1 MIVLES
7 VERKFFKS
15 NSNFEIN
22 RRLHIIKLSMT
33 YPKFQILSFLLSFS
47 LSCFSAEI
55 DFVRDVKPI
64 LEHNCVSCHRE
75 GNVKGSVRLDTKEE
89 AFKGDDVIIAGN
101 PDDSSLYWTTTLPE
115 DDELFMPP
123 ITNEEKDYP
132 LTNSEKK
139 IIHEWIKTGANWP
152 NGVELEPQK
161 RLPKQIDFVEHVQP
175 VLELNCVACHYD
187 GKVKGDLRLD
197 SFEHAFASEHVIV
210 PGEPLESD
218 LWVLCTLPPDD
229 EMFMPPEGNDPLSST
244 DLFLLRRWIEEGA
257 EWPESVTLSPKKK
270 SFTTLGMLAKD
281 LYQELGLKPG
291 KSQDE
296 FSAYRQEIETSKLNF
311 EMLPIVG
318 GKFQMGS
325 PASDEKRGSNE
336 LLAHEVK
343 ISDFWMGKYEVTWDE
358 YELWMINLDK
368 DNREYDKKPTD
379 KADSLSDAV
388 TKPTAP
394 YVDMSFGMGKSG
406 HPAICMTQL
415 SAKMYCMW
423 LSARTGQFY
432 RLPTEA
438 EWEYACKAGTSTA
451 YSFGDDPEQL
461 SNHSW
466 HLGNSRFQY
475 QRVGSKS
482 PNPFGLYDMHGN
494 VWEWVLDQFTPPPSS
509 SPSELRT
516 NPLVSPNTLYPR
528 VVKGGSWD
536 DGAASHRSAARMG
549 SEEAWKQQ
557 DPQIP
562 KSVWYHTDA
571 LFVGF
576 RVVRPREIPKLEDI
590 EKFWPSEEDIKAI
603 PGR

>member
-1 MIVLES
+1 MI
-7 VERKFFKS
+7 FP
-15 NSNFEIN
+15 
-22 RRLHIIKLSMT
+22 KL
-33 YPKFQILSFLLSFS
+33 FFS
-47 LSCFSAEI
+47 LSFFLITSFVLQAEVE
-55 DFVRDVKPI
+55 FVRDVKPI
-64 LEHNCVSCHRE
+64 LEHNCVSCHRAD
-75 GNVKGSVRLDTKEE
+75 NDKGGIRLDTKAE
-89 AFKGDDVIIAGN
+89 AFKSEDLIIPGN
-101 PDDSSLYWTTTLPE
+101 PDDSSLYWTTTLPQ

-123 ITNEEKDYP
+123 IKNEDKDYP
-132 LTNSEKK
+132 LTDAEKK
-139 IIHEWIKTGANWP
+139 ILFTWIKEGAKWP
-152 NGVELEPQK
+152 DEEKLEVRN
-161 RLPKQIDFVEHVQP
+161 RLPKEISFAEHVQP

-197 SFEHAFASEHVIV
+197 SFEHAFAADHVIV
-210 PGEPLESD
+210 PGEPLDSD
-218 LWVLCTLPPDD
+218 LWVLCTLPQDD
-229 EMFMPPEGNDPLSST
+229 EMFMPPEGNDPLSPS

-257 EWPESVTLSPKKK
+257 DWPEDAKLSPKKK
-270 SFTTLGMLAKD
+270 NFTTLGMLPKD
-281 LYQELGLKPG
+281 LYKELGFKAG

-296 FSAYRQEIETSKLNF
+296 FTAYRQEIETSNLNF
-311 EMLPIVG
+311 EMLPIKG
-318 GKFQMGS
+318 GKFLMGS
-325 PASDEKRGSNE
+325 PPDDSNRGENE
-336 LLAHEVK
+336 LLSHEVEVT
-343 ISDFWMGKYEVTWDE
+343 DFWMGKYEVTWDE

-368 DNREYDKKPTD
+368 DNREYNQKT
-379 KADSLSDAV
+379 ADRSDTLSDAV

-423 LSARTGQFY
+423 LSARTGVFY

-438 EWEYACKAGTSTA
+438 EWEYACKAGTKTA
-451 YSFGDDPEQL
+451 YSFGDDAKEL

-466 HLGNSRFQY
+466 HLGNSRFKY

-494 VWEWVLDQFTPPPSS
+494 VWEWVLDQFTPPPAQA
-509 SPSELRT
+509 PSELRK

-536 DGAASHRSAARMG
+536 DGAKSHRSAARMG

-576 RVVRPREIPKLEDI
+576 RVVRPREVPTI
-590 EKFWPSEEDIKAI
+590 EEVENFWPSEEDIKAI
-603 PGR
+603 PSR

>member
-1 MIVLES
+1 M
-7 VERKFFKS
+7 
-15 NSNFEIN
+15 
-22 RRLHIIKLSMT
+22 SMNIL
-33 YPKFQILSFLLSFS
+33 KFQFISLTYLLFS
-47 LSCFSAEI
+47 VSLFSKI
-55 DFVRDVKPI
+55 DFVRDVKPV

-75 GNVKGSVRLDTKEE
+75 DNVKGNVRLDTKAE
-89 AFKGDDVIIAGN
+89 AFNGDDVIIAGN
-101 PDDSSLYWTTTLPE
+101 PEDSSLYWTTTLPT

-123 ITNEEKDYP
+123 IKNEEKDYP
-132 LTNSEKK
+132 LTNAEKK
-139 IIHEWIKTGANWP
+139 ILHDWIKEGADWP
-152 NGVELEPQK
+152 EGVDLQTEK
-161 RLPKQIDFVEHVQP
+161 RLPKEISFVEHVQP
-175 VLELNCVACHYD
+175 ILELNCVACHYE

-197 SFEHAFASEHVIV
+197 SFEHAFAADHIIV
-210 PGEPLESD
+210 PGEPLDSD
-218 LWVLCTLPPDD
+218 LWVLCTLPMDD

-244 DLFLLRRWIEEGA
+244 DLFMLRRWIEEGA
-257 EWPESVTLSPKKK
+257 DWPESAKLAPKKK
-270 SFTTLGMLAKD
+270 SFTTLGMLPKD
-281 LYQELGLKPG
+281 LYKELGFKAG

-296 FSAYRQEIETSKLNF
+296 FISYRQDIETSNLNF
-311 EMLPIVG
+311 EMLPITG
-318 GKFQMGS
+318 GEFLMGS
-325 PASDEKRGSNE
+325 PANDEKRGDNE
-336 LLAHEVK
+336 LLSHKVK
-343 ISDFWMGKYEVTWDE
+343 VSDFWMGKYEVTWDE

-368 DNREYDKKPTD
+368 DNREYNNKVSD
-379 KADSLSDAV
+379 KADTLSDAV

-438 EWEYACKAGTSTA
+438 EWEYACKAGTTTA
-451 YSFGDDPEQL
+451 YSFGDDSKDL

-466 HLGNSRFQY
+466 HLGNSRFKY

-494 VWEWVLDQFTPPPSS
+494 VWEWVLDQFTPPPAN
-509 SPSELRT
+509 PPKELVE
-516 NPLVSPNTLYPR
+516 NPLVAPNTLYPR

-536 DGAASHRSAARMG
+536 DGAVSHRSAARMG

-576 RVVRPREIPKLEDI
+576 RVVRPREIPSLEDV

-603 PGR
+603 PSR

>member
-1 MIVLES
+1 MI
-7 VERKFFKS
+7 FP
-15 NSNFEIN
+15 
-22 RRLHIIKLSMT
+22 KL
-33 YPKFQILSFLLSFS
+33 LFS
-47 LSCFSAEI
+47 LSFFLIASFVLQAEV

-64 LEHNCVSCHRE
+64 LEHNCVSCHRAD
-75 GNVKGSVRLDTKEE
+75 NDKGGIRLDTKAE
-89 AFKGDDVIIAGN
+89 AFKSEDLIIPGN
-101 PDDSSLYWTTTLPE
+101 PDDSSLYWTTTLPQ

-123 ITNEEKDYP
+123 IKNEDKDYP
-132 LTNSEKK
+132 LTDAEKK
-139 IIHEWIKTGANWP
+139 ILFTWIEEGAKWP
-152 NGVELEPQK
+152 DDEKLEARN
-161 RLPKQIDFVEHVQP
+161 RLPKEISFAEHVQP

-197 SFEHAFASEHVIV
+197 SFEHAFAADHVIV
-210 PGEPLESD
+210 PGEPLDSD
-218 LWVLCTLPPDD
+218 LWVLCTLPQDD
-229 EMFMPPEGNDPLSST
+229 EMFMPPEGNDPLSPS

-257 EWPESVTLSPKKK
+257 DWPEDAKLSPKKK
-270 SFTTLGMLAKD
+270 NFTTLGMLPKD
-281 LYQELGLKPG
+281 LYKELGFKAG

-296 FSAYRQEIETSKLNF
+296 FTAYRQEIETSNLNF
-311 EMLPIVG
+311 EMLPIKG
-318 GKFQMGS
+318 GKFLMGS
-325 PASDEKRGSNE
+325 PPDDSNRGENE
-336 LLAHEVK
+336 LLSHEVEVT
-343 ISDFWMGKYEVTWDE
+343 DFWMGKYEVTWDE

-368 DNREYDKKPTD
+368 DNREYNQKT
-379 KADSLSDAV
+379 ADRSDTLSDAV

-423 LSARTGQFY
+423 LSARTGVFY

-438 EWEYACKAGTSTA
+438 EWEYACKAGTKTA
-451 YSFGDDPEQL
+451 YSFGDDSKEL

-466 HLGNSRFQY
+466 HLGNSRFKY

-494 VWEWVLDQFTPPPSS
+494 VWEWVLDQFTPPPSQA
-509 SPSELRT
+509 PSQLRK

-536 DGAASHRSAARMG
+536 DGAKSHRSAARMG

-576 RVVRPREIPKLEDI
+576 RVVRPREIPSIEDI
-590 EKFWPSEEDIKAI
+590 ENFWPSEEDIKAI
-603 PGR
+603 PSR

>member
-1 MIVLES
+1 MI
-7 VERKFFKS
+7 FP
-15 NSNFEIN
+15 
-22 RRLHIIKLSMT
+22 KL
-33 YPKFQILSFLLSFS
+33 FFS
-47 LSCFSAEI
+47 LSFFLIASFVLQAEVE
-55 DFVRDVKPI
+55 FVRDVKPI
-64 LEHNCVSCHRE
+64 LEHNCVSCHRAD
-75 GNVKGSVRLDTKEE
+75 NDKGGIRLDTKAE
-89 AFKGDDVIIAGN
+89 AFKSEDLIIPGN
-101 PDDSSLYWTTTLPE
+101 PDDSSLYWTTTLPQ

-123 ITNEEKDYP
+123 IKNEDKDYP
-132 LTNSEKK
+132 LTDAEKK
-139 IIHEWIKTGANWP
+139 ILFTWIKEGAKWP
-152 NGVELEPQK
+152 DEEKLEVRN
-161 RLPKQIDFVEHVQP
+161 RLPKEISFAEHVQP

-197 SFEHAFASEHVIV
+197 SFEHAFAADHVIV
-210 PGEPLESD
+210 PGEPLDSD
-218 LWVLCTLPPDD
+218 LWVLCTLPQDD
-229 EMFMPPEGNDPLSST
+229 EMFMPPEGNDPLSPS

-257 EWPESVTLSPKKK
+257 DWPEDAKLSPKKK
-270 SFTTLGMLAKD
+270 NFTTLGMLPKD
-281 LYQELGLKPG
+281 LYKELGFKAG

-296 FSAYRQEIETSKLNF
+296 FTAYRQEIETSNLNF
-311 EMLPIVG
+311 EMLPIKG
-318 GKFQMGS
+318 GKFLMGS
-325 PASDEKRGSNE
+325 PPDDSNRGENE
-336 LLAHEVK
+336 LLSHEVEVT
-343 ISDFWMGKYEVTWDE
+343 DFWMGKYEVTWDE

-368 DNREYDKKPTD
+368 DNREYNQKT
-379 KADSLSDAV
+379 ADRSDTLSDAV

-423 LSARTGQFY
+423 LSARTGVFY

-438 EWEYACKAGTSTA
+438 EWEYACKAGTKTA
-451 YSFGDDPEQL
+451 YSFGDDAKEL

-466 HLGNSRFQY
+466 HLGNSRFKY

-494 VWEWVLDQFTPPPSS
+494 VWEWVLDQFTPPPAQA
-509 SPSELRT
+509 PSELRK

-536 DGAASHRSAARMG
+536 DGAKSHRSAARMG

-576 RVVRPREIPKLEDI
+576 RVVRPREIPSIEDI
-590 EKFWPSEEDIKAI
+590 ENFWPSEEDIKAI
-603 PGR
+603 PSR